1 MCITSVVRDV
11 QRRMD
16 TQEVLESWSDIE
28 TDESG
33 LSSEDSDEESD
44 DESAESSSD
53 EDSDTCWRK
62 ISGQT

>member
-1 MCITSVVRDV
+1 VHYKCSKRKK
-11 QRRMD
+11 D
-16 TQEVLESWSDIE
+16 TQEVLDSWSDIE
-28 TDESG
+28 TDESE

-62 ISGQT
+62 KKDW